1 MTIVSNE
8 NFTPF
13 FVAFPY
19 PTPSLGNNFI
29 PLPGQFFT
37 TRLPEAKNWT
47 PPPSKFDLPHVWSQC
62 IQLLP
67 RDPSIYLEPYVTKF
81 QGGLC
86 MVGCRKSLPRM
97 SLYTSS
103 TGGKRL
109 SVFSKDLDSWLQVL
123 TCSNFPAPS
132 GRALDHHTCTKCC
145 KTMHQNGKSIAFS
158 HFDEHQGFQQLLSD
172 RHCLYALF

>member
-1 MTIVSNE
+1 MKISHH
-8 NFTPF
+8 FCS
-13 FVAFPY
+13 FPLSY
-19 PTPSLGNNFI
+19 
-29 PLPGQFFT
+29 PLPGKIISSPSLDNFL
-37 TRLPEAKNWT
+37 LPSSLKQKFG
-47 PPPSKFDLPHVWSQC
+47 PSLPQNLTSPTYGHKQC

-67 RDPSIYLEPYVTKF
+67 GDPSIYLEPYVTKF

-132 GRALDHHTCTKCC
+132 GRALDHHTCRKCC
-145 KTMHQNGKSIAFS
+145 KTIHQNGKSRFS
-158 HFDEHQGFQQLLSD
+158 HFDEYQGFLQLLSD